1 MEHCPRC
8 CGLVL
13 IESVVD
19 WDTLVKELQ
28 YYCVN
33 CGWRMDPHSQ
43 YMMLQTRHVNTS
55 A

>member
-33 CGWRMDPHSQ
+33 CGWRMDPYSQ
-43 YMMLQTRHVNTS
+43 EQQSTRHAHTP